1 MARRR
6 FNWIAAVVLV
16 IAVSVLVLT
25 AYALRKWQR
34 KRMAYA
40 AYEIGLK
47 AFENHRWEDATTHLG
62 RYVVVNHTNIDI
74 LLKYAQAQLN
84 IRPLKRGNIQQ
95 ALASYRSILR
105 LDENNTAAGEKLVS
119 LYLSMNIASEAQL
132 IAERF
137 LQTNDEPNIRRLL
150 AVSLAQQRKVNDAAT
165 QLKTIIEQHPEQILA
180 YETLGW
186 LVALHPRDFQLSA
199 QTWFDEVVNNNP
211 FSAHA
216 FLVRAAFYLKN
227 NEYSKAVADL
237 EKAEKLDLS
246 DSQIRLRLA
255 AEFIN
260 ANMLDRAW
268 EHLAEIQ
275 ASEPGNLEVWKS
287 RATIALKAKSN
298 DQMCKVADAGLKEL
312 APYPWDFMPLAT
324 ELFIRCMQFDRA
336 AECIAKLKEKDVGP
350 VLTVFLEGLLA
361 QAKNQHYKA
370 IRDWQRAIQLGDN
383 SEKTRLALAQA
394 YSRAGD
400 NQSAIAQL
408 RSLLAERPEL
418 LQAHLELA
426 GILMQVANWADA
438 AEHARLAAHIAPE
451 NLDAALLHIQAR
463 LRLIETTHVPPD
475 AQIIQQLQDDLRELD
490 GRTDGEL
497 KVKLLQFQLEL
508 LRGHLDEAKKQIMDL
523 KARDETTIEAAIAE
537 VDLLRAEDKLDQSV
551 SKLYGLTQQFPQ
563 NPLPVRYL
571 ATVLYS
577 RDKKEECEKV
587 LENAIKRI
595 DDPVA
600 KRDLTLLLAHL
611 YKQWNQAEKLYSLLV
626 TFSQQ
631 RPEDISIKCRLLRCK
646 QVAESPN
653 QAQILVDQIKAIEGQ
668 HGWVWRWEQANLW
681 FNESNFKDYYPQ
693 IITLLK
699 TNLLANPADQTSRML
714 LAATYEKSGE
724 LQLAVTTYTEA
735 LNNAPDDI
743 SVIVPTVTALYRAK
757 EYDRA
762 DKILSRA
769 ATKKLTH
776 PEMAKLKLQSY
787 LRQGKLSSAETI
799 LEDLASK
806 NADNHGMLLSLA
818 LLKIRQNKYQQAREL
833 LNKLRAQ
840 ELDSVPI
847 AAALVELN
855 IREEKNDNA
864 LALCNQVINQ
874 HADASAYIL
883 RAKTYSM
890 LGQMDLANNDFEKA
904 ASIEPNNPQ
913 VWVFKSD
920 FHRSAGRHDQAV
932 EDIQKA
938 LLLYGDN
945 LNIQKRAVAL
955 LLFSGEPEKTDQG
968 RQLLDKALAANP
980 QDAELRL
987 YKARLLL
994 SKRTAPAIQQAEN
1007 ILQTITRD
1015 QPKIADAWTM
1025 WAQIYREREQLGEA
1039 IDILMRGLAY
1049 LPNDKTLLLL
1059 KAQVEAD
1066 RAPELA
1072 VPTLK
1077 SVNEIYPNDSDAVLM
1092 LAEIYTAL
1100 GQNQNAIDLLEK
1112 QLTYAP
1118 LADHRRISQALA
1130 VTLYKNGDHAE
1141 ATDKLNSLYG
1151 SEPNDP
1157 ATLIAQARLLE
1168 EDKLWTQLGQI
1179 VTNWY
1184 RNHPDDVRTPVA
1196 IARRVTEAE
1205 DSHARQ
1211 TAEAI
1216 LQAVLSRDPAS
1227 VGAMTALAILLQT
1240 DGRSAQAAKIYER
1253 ILDIDPDAVVAI
1265 NNLAWILTE
1274 DQGKYGRALELTQSG
1289 LRKAPE
1295 YIDLI
1300 DTRGVIYYRLGQFH
1314 KATQDFTRCVE
1325 LYPTASPSLVAS
1337 YFHLGRSLAALGRSG
1352 QAIHN
1357 LQKALEL
1364 NNKWPGLSHSEIV
1377 EAKRLLE
1384 ELSQEKNHVPVAN
1397 R

>member
-47 AFENHRWEDATTHLG
+47 AFENHRWEDAATHLG
-62 RYVVVNHTNIDI
+62 RYVAVNHTNIDI

-84 IRPLKRGNIQQ
+84 IRPLKRGSIRQ
-95 ALASYRSILR
+95 AVASYRGILR
-105 LDENNTAAGEKLVS
+105 LDENNTAAAEKLIS
-119 LYLSMNIASEAQL
+119 LYLSMNIPSEAQL

-137 LQTNDEPNIRRLL
+137 LQTNDDPNIRRLL

-180 YETLGW
+180 YETLGR

-199 QTWFDEVVNNNP
+199 HSWFNEVVNNNP

-246 DSQIRLRLA
+246 DSRIRLRLA

-260 ANMLDRAW
+260 ANMLDKARA
-268 EHLAEIQ
+268 HLAEIQ
-275 ASEPGNLEVWKS
+275 ASEPANLELWKL

-298 DQMCKVADAGLKEL
+298 EEMRKVADAGLKEL

-336 AECIAKLKEKDVGP
+336 AECIAKLKEKDVEP
-350 VLTVFLEGLLA
+350 AIAAFLEGLVA
-361 QAKNQHYKA
+361 QAKKQHYNA
-370 IRDWQRAIQLGDN
+370 IRAWQRAIQLGDN

-408 RSLLAERPEL
+408 RSLLAERPDL
-418 LQAHLELA
+418 LRAHLELA
-426 GILMQVANWADA
+426 RILMQAANWADA
-438 AEHARLAAHIAPE
+438 AEHARLTANIAPD

-475 AQIIQQLQDDLRELD
+475 AQIIQQLQDDLGELD
-490 GRTDGEL
+490 SRTDGEL

-508 LRGHLDEAKKQIMDL
+508 LREELGEAEKRLMDL
-523 KARDETTIEAAIAE
+523 KAGHETTIEVAIAE
-537 VDLLRAEDKLDQSV
+537 VHLLRAQNELDQAV
-551 SKLYGLTQQFPQ
+551 SKLYGLSQQFPQ
-563 NPLPVRYL
+563 DPLPVRYL
-571 ATVLYS
+571 AAVLYS
-577 RDKKEECEKV
+577 RDKKEECESV
-587 LENAIKRI
+587 LENAIRRI
-595 DDPVA
+595 GDPA
-600 KRDLTLLLAHL
+600 GKRDLTLLLAHL
-611 YKQWNQAEKLYSLLV
+611 YEQWNQAEKLYPLLV
-626 TFSQQ
+626 TLAQQ
-631 RPEDISIKCRLLRCK
+631 WPEDISINCRLLRCK

-653 QAQILVDQIKAIEGQ
+653 QAQLLVDEIKAIEGQ
-668 HGWVWRWEQANLW
+668 EGWVWRWEQANLW
-681 FNESNFKDYYPQ
+681 FNGSNFKDYYPQ

-699 TNLLANPADQTSRML
+699 TNLHANPADQTSRML
-714 LAATYEKSGE
+714 LAATYEKAGE

-743 SVIVPTVTALYRAK
+743 SVIVPTVMALYRAK

-762 DKILSRA
+762 DKILSSA

-776 PEMAKLKLQSY
+776 PEIAKLKLYSY

-799 LEDLASK
+799 LEDLTSK
-806 NADNHGMLLSLA
+806 NTDNHGMLLSLA
-818 LLKIRQNKYQQAREL
+818 LLKMRQNKYQQAREL
-833 LNKLRAQ
+833 LDKLRAQ

-847 AAALVELN
+847 TAALVELN
-855 IREEKNDNA
+855 IREKKSDDA
-864 LALCNQVINQ
+864 LALCDQVIDQ
-874 HADASAYIL
+874 DADASAYIL

-890 LGQMDLANNDFEKA
+890 LGQMDLADNDFEKA
-904 ASIEPNNPQ
+904 ASIEPNNPK

-920 FHRSAGRHDQAV
+920 FNRSAGRHDRAIQ
-932 EDIQKA
+932 DIQKA
-938 LLLYGDN
+938 LLLDSDN
-945 LNIQKRAVAL
+945 LEIQKRAVEL
-955 LLFSGEPEKTDQG
+955 LLFSREPEKIDQG
-968 RQLLDKALAANP
+968 RQLFDKALAANP
-980 QDAELRL
+980 QDTELCL

-1007 ILQTITRD
+1007 ILHTITQE
-1015 QPKIADAWTM
+1015 QPKIADAWAM
-1025 WAQIYREREQLGEA
+1025 WAQIYRGREQLGEA
-1039 IDILMRGLAY
+1039 MDILMRGLAY
-1049 LPNDKTLLLL
+1049 LPKDKTLLLL

-1092 LAEIYTAL
+1092 LAEIYTAV

-1118 LADHRRISQALA
+1118 LADYRKINQAMA
-1130 VTLYKNGDHAE
+1130 VALYNNGNHAE
-1141 ATDKLNSLYG
+1141 ATDKFNSLYQ

-1157 ATLIAQARLLE
+1157 APLIAQARLLE

-1179 VTNWY
+1179 VTDWC
-1184 RNHPDDVRTPVA
+1184 RKHLDDARAAVA
-1196 IARRVTEAE
+1196 IARHLTETG

-1216 LQAVLSRDPAS
+1216 LQAVLSHDPDS
-1227 VGAMTALAILLQT
+1227 ISAMTALAILLQG
-1240 DGRSAQAAKIYER
+1240 DGRSAQAGKIYEQ
-1253 ILDIDPDAVVAI
+1253 ILQIDRDTVVAI
-1265 NNLAWILTE
+1265 NNLAWILAE
-1274 DQGKYGRALELTQSG
+1274 DQGKYGQALELAQSG
-1289 LRKAPE
+1289 VRKAPE

-1325 LYPTASPSLVAS
+1325 LYPIASPSLVAS

-1352 QAIHN
+1352 QAIDS
-1357 LQKALEL
+1357 LEKALDL
-1364 NNKWPGLSHSEIV
+1364 NNEWPGLSHSEIAD
-1377 EAKRLLE
+1377 AKRLLE
-1384 ELSQEKNHVPVAN
+1384 ELSREENYVPVAN